1 MYFMIVRNAVNLT
14 FMRVSKR
21 LTREN
26 NLSNAVGEMLENYR
40 EIELD
45 FLAFFPELIKYVANN
60 CQYCEAK

>member
-26 NLSNAVGEMLENYR
+26 NLSNAVGEMLEN
-40 EIELD
+40 
-45 FLAFFPELIKYVANN
+45 
-60 CQYCEAK
+60 